1 MPKTGKKA
9 QFKKQSLLPE
19 SETDNQ
25 PTAVFYLLN
34 LIIKKPS

>member
-1 MPKTGKKA
+1 LPK
-9 QFKKQSLLPE
+9 